1 MCVNCTCVR
10 TSITTAAIH
19 VTARRHK
26 AIITKGAR
34 DKGQCGHVFAV
45 KEAKAGFVGK
55 HVF

>member
-1 MCVNCTCVR
+1 VNCTCVR